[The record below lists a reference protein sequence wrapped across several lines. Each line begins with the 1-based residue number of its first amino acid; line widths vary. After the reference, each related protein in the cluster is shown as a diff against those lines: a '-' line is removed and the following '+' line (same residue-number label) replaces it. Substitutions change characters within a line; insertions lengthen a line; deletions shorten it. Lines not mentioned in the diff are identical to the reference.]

1 MLHQKVSASTL
12 ISNLYFLGL
21 AWSSKTSSSW
31 LWFELFNLDAQSP
44 ICIWSWWKVSSG
56 FRRYQKLFRQCFGYH
71 WSWLYRLF
79 FVRSTNFVTDWRLI
93 LPDLHKLF
101 YNSKLAELVFWI
113 LEIFV
118 NLINSVIVFCLYLWQ
133 RTTCKN
139 PSTHLKIF
147 RTFFVIQ
154 DSALGVALV
163 KLASDAP
170 AGDFS
175 AVGRPC
181 DSCQAVFWRMRDL
194 EFQGSAIHV
203 PYVDL

>member
-79 FVRSTNFVTDWRLI
+79 FFRSTNFCHHLTQNMTTDFFTFCQIYTNCSEIQNLKN
-93 LPDLHKLF
+93 LC
-101 YNSKLAELVFWI
+101 FWI
-113 LEIFV
+113 SEQFV
-118 NLINSVIVFCLYLWQ
+118 YLGL
-133 RTTCKN
+133 RKGTT
-139 PSTHLKIF
+139 
-147 RTFFVIQ
+147 
-154 DSALGVALV
+154 
-163 KLASDAP
+163 
-170 AGDFS
+170 
-175 AVGRPC
+175 
-181 DSCQAVFWRMRDL
+181 
-194 EFQGSAIHV
+194 
-203 PYVDL
+203 